1 MNDTTLDIF
10 AINSGMKLTQLLL
23 FRQTYLETRDNRQQT
38 TLMAVACGS
47 SISWLKMFLYQIANL
62 DTYIWIYA
70 YLLILQGWHGWDI
83 PLASQGGNPGQR
95 SELILNDFLTLA
107 FSQLPTTMLTTVPSP
122 MELLMF
128 IEADLNSLLW
138 IFSRIWLVNN
148 RDLCNLC

>member
-1 MNDTTLDIF
+1 MDGIF
-10 AINSGMKLTQLLL
+10 HLLL
-23 FRQTYLETRDNRQQT
+23 KAG
-38 TLMAVACGS
+38 TLVKGP
-47 SISWLKMFLYQIANL
+47 NL
-62 DTYIWIYA
+62 
-70 YLLILQGWHGWDI
+70 
-83 PLASQGGNPGQR
+83 
-95 SELILNDFLTLA
+95 LILNDFLTLA